1 MATLGVIIGN
11 RGFFP
16 DHLCESGRETILRV
30 LKEEGVKA
38 VILPPDSGKFGSVES
53 LEDAR
58 RCADLFKK
66 NRDKID
72 GVLVTLP
79 NFGDER
85 AVANTLRWAD
95 LDVPVLVHAFADD
108 AKLMTIKNRRDSF
121 CGKMSVC
128 NNLRQYGIP
137 FSLTMLHTVDPDSI
151 DFREDLRHFTA
162 VCRVVKGL
170 RHARIGMIG
179 ARPAAFNTVRFSEK
193 LLEASGISVE
203 TLDLSELLGRAGGLK
218 DGDAAVKAK
227 LDALCR
233 YTACGKTPKEALMRM
248 AKFGAAVDGWMA
260 ETRVSA
266 TAVQCWTSLEQN
278 YGVVP
283 CAVMSMMSESL
294 LPSACETDIPGL
306 IGMMA
311 LQFASGSPSAL
322 LDWNNN
328 YGDDPD
334 KAVLFHCSNL
344 PRSFFVENRMDYQ
357 EIIAGTVGKANT
369 HGTIVGRIKPE
380 PFTYCRVSTD
390 DEFGEVIAY
399 VGEGRFTEDSLG
411 TFGGYGVV
419 EVPELQELLEYICEN
434 GFEHHVACN
443 LSQVGGAVA
452 EALENYLGWDVYH
465 HS

>member
-1 MATLGVIIGN
+1 
-11 RGFFP
+11 
-16 DHLCESGRETILRV
+16 
-30 LKEEGVKA
+30 
-38 VILPPDSGKFGSVES
+38 
-53 LEDAR
+53 
-58 RCADLFKK
+58 
-66 NRDKID
+66 
-72 GVLVTLP
+72 
-79 NFGDER
+79 
-85 AVANTLRWAD
+85 
-95 LDVPVLVHAFADD
+95 
-108 AKLMTIKNRRDSF
+108 
-121 CGKMSVC
+121 
-128 NNLRQYGIP
+128 
-137 FSLTMLHTVDPDSI
+137 
-151 DFREDLRHFTA
+151 
-162 VCRVVKGL
+162 
-170 RHARIGMIG
+170 
-179 ARPAAFNTVRFSEK
+179 
-193 LLEASGISVE
+193 
-203 TLDLSELLGRAGGLK
+203 
-218 DGDAAVKAK
+218 
-227 LDALCR
+227 
-233 YTACGKTPKEALMRM
+233 
-248 AKFGAAVDGWMA
+248 
-260 ETRVSA
+260 
-266 TAVQCWTSLEQN
+266 
-278 YGVVP
+278 
-283 CAVMSMMSESL
+283 MSMMSESL

-344 PRSFFVENRMDYQ
+344 PRSFFVENKMDYQ